1 MPVQPKIY
9 RTSGTFKL
17 ILFVFGFALIFV
29 LLLYTQHLVQ
39 TLRTE
44 ARQILEFYARFYV
57 RAVSEADD
65 DELNF
70 IFEEIIKRTD
80 FPIIQTD
87 VDGNPTGWKGID
99 IPPNDFSEEALERV
113 RAIKNTMAKEIEPI
127 PLKYEN
133 YHFGYLYYGDSRA
146 IQQLIWLP
154 YVEIIMVGL
163 FIMIGFLG
171 FNSIRRSEQQ
181 FIWVGMAKETA
192 HQLGTPLSSL
202 MGWIELLRA
211 QLKDEKQQ
219 TILAEIQ
226 QDVERLNKVAQRF
239 SQIGSRAELKPQ
251 RLDTIIAGVIS
262 YFERRLPQMGKRV
275 QIHLESHLDA
285 EVPVNPDL
293 FEWVLENLIKN
304 ALDAIGNR
312 EGHIYIRILPPA
324 SAKQRVIIDIQ
335 DTGKGI
341 SPQDRKNIFRPG
353 FSTKTR
359 GWGLGLSLARR
370 IIESY
375 HGGRLLLKETAVGQG
390 TTMRII
396 L

>member
-1 MPVQPKIY
+1 MQPKIY

-17 ILFVFGFALIFV
+17 LLFAFGLILIFL
-29 LLLYTQHLVQ
+29 LLLYTQTLVEN
-39 TLRTE
+39 LRQE

-65 DELNF
+65 EELNF

-99 IPPNDFSEEALERV
+99 VPPNDFSEASLEKV
-113 RAIKNTMAKEIEPI
+113 RKLIRAMEKEIEPI

-154 YVEIIMVGL
+154 YVEILMVGL
-163 FIMIGFLG
+163 FIMIGFMG

-202 MGWIELLRA
+202 MGWIELLKAGTGRNKKA
-211 QLKDEKQQ
+211 D
-219 TILAEIQ
+219 IIAEIQ
-226 QDVERLNKVAQRF
+226 HDLERLNKVVQRF
-239 SQIGSRAELKPQ
+239 SQIGSRAELKPC
-251 RLDTIIAGVIS
+251 RLEEVVREVVA
-262 YFERRLPQMGKRV
+262 YFERRLPQMGKKV
-275 QIHLESHLDA
+275 NIEWVNQLEE
-285 EVPVNPDL
+285 EVPINREL

-304 ALDAIGNR
+304 SLDAIGNR
-312 EGHIYIRILPPA
+312 EGRITIRLQPA
-324 SAKQRVIIDIQ
+324 SHKKYKVAIDIE
-335 DTGKGI
+335 DTGQGI
-341 SPQDRKNIFRPG
+341 SPQDRKHIFRPG
-353 FSTKTR
+353 FSTKKR
-359 GWGLGLSLARR
+359 GWGVGLSLALR

-375 HGGRLLLKETAVGQG
+375 HGGKLMVKESTVGKG
-390 TTMRII
+390 TTMRI
-396 L
+396 LL